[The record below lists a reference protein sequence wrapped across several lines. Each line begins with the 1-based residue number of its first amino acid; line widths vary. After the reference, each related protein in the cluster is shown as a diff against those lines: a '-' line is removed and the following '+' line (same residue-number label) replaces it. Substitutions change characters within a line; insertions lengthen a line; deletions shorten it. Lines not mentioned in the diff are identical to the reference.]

1 MKNEVRAKDKNEKKA
16 VVRQD
21 NGINSSIES
30 NLESR
35 FSMKLNCIW
44 FNGIRQKVLRFHDFN
59 EKGNK
64 FGKWC
69 YSFEKE
75 NNN

>member
-1 MKNEVRAKDKNEKKA
+1 MKSSVKANQNDTNRDMKNEVRAKDKNEKKA

-35 FSMKLNCIW
+35 FSMKLNCI
-44 FNGIRQKVLRFHDFN
+44 
-59 EKGNK
+59 
-64 FGKWC
+64 
-69 YSFEKE
+69 
-75 NNN
+75 

>member
-1 MKNEVRAKDKNEKKA
+1 LSQKTRERIPPPPKGNFSKMKSSVKANQNDTNRDMKNEVRAKDKNEKKA

-35 FSMKLNCIW
+35 FSMKLNCI
-44 FNGIRQKVLRFHDFN
+44 
-59 EKGNK
+59 
-64 FGKWC
+64 
-69 YSFEKE
+69 
-75 NNN
+75 